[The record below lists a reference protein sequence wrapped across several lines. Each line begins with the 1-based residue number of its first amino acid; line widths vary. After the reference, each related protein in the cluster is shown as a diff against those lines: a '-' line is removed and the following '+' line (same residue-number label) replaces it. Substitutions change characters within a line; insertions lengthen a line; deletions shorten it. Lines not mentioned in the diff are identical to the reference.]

1 MRVNNSHIAQIFYTG
16 GMQEVGCGN
25 DICAS
30 LLSSA
35 CFSLLTSLFHL
46 CSFYEIKSSSLGCS
60 RTNFGWDKFLLLNEY
75 LESKIL
81 SCESNS
87 EYISLHVI

>member
-46 CSFYEIKSSSLGCS
+46 YLFYEINSSSLGCS
-60 RTNFGWDKFLLLNEY
+60 RTNSGWDEFLVLNEY
-75 LESKIL
+75 LDT
-81 SCESNS
+81 
-87 EYISLHVI
+87 